1 MASNLMRF
9 DPFGDIARA
18 EPFHNIE
25 DLFKDFGMFPTL
37 RNLESQ
43 QRIRMDVSETDDAYM
58 VKAEMPG
65 VKKDDIKVSINGNQV
80 SISAEVKELKED
92 KQNGTVVRSERYYG
106 QQQRTFTLAQ
116 EVDDARA
123 EAKYQDGVLELLL
136 PKKPETGGK
145 QIAIH

>member
-1 MASNLMRF
+1 MHRSFHWEKCSNDFLAGKDCLSKFLIISGNERRLMMASNLMRF

-65 VKKDDIKVSINGNQV
+65 VKKRMTSRSPLMAIKFPLV
-80 SISAEVKELKED
+80 
-92 KQNGTVVRSERYYG
+92 
-106 QQQRTFTLAQ
+106 QR
-116 EVDDARA
+116 
-123 EAKYQDGVLELLL
+123 
-136 PKKPETGGK
+136 
-145 QIAIH
+145 